1 MVNQEIRQGLRQPQ
15 PSARYGDPPKTKPH
29 HFSSRLGI
37 DLDKLNHL
45 ADELEAEAFVAR
57 YDRETGAKQR
67 DNRYRATFPN
77 P

>member
-45 ADELEAEAFVAR
+45 VDELETEAFVAR
-57 YDRETGAKQR
+57 YDPGIGGMQR
-67 DNRYRATFPN
+67 GKVHRATFPN